1 MNELALRRPSFRAPW
16 PMTHEA
22 WLTLVDEVAI
32 LRADVASQTGE
43 LDDGVVD
50 FAGVKAARRLEVL
63 SAVLELAE
71 RVDDLRHAVIGRRV
85 TIVESGDEP
94 AAYELVFPGDGDP
107 AQGRISADSPLGSA
121 VLRCEPGQ
129 SVEVAAP
136 AGRRMVTLLSV
147 E

>member
-1 MNELALRRPSFRAPW
+1 
-16 PMTHEA
+16 MTHEA
-22 WLTLVDEVAI
+22 WLTLVDELAV
-32 LRADVASQTGE
+32 LRADVTSLAGE
-43 LDDGVVD
+43 RDDGVVD
-50 FAGVKAARRLEVL
+50 LRVVKAARRLEVL

-107 AQGRISADSPLGSA
+107 AKGRISADSPLGSA
-121 VLRCEPGQ
+121 VLWCEPGQ

-136 AGRRMVTLLSV
+136 AGRRRVTLLSV

>member
-1 MNELALRRPSFRAPW
+1 MNELALRPPSFRVPW

-32 LRADVASQTGE
+32 LRADVASQPGE
-43 LDDGVVD
+43 LDGGVVD
-50 FAGVKAARRLEVL
+50 FRMVKAARRLEVL
-63 SAVLELAE
+63 SAVLDVAE
-71 RVDDLRHAVIGRRV
+71 RVDEVGHAVIGRRV

-107 AQGRISADSPLGSA
+107 ARGRISADSPLGLV
-121 VLRCEPGQ
+121 VLWCEPGE

-136 AGRRMVTLLSV
+136 AGRRTVTLLSV